1 MALGIDSADDFRN
14 RIRTIVDREDT
25 AYFSNAQLDDYIE
38 MAVDEFLQQYYT
50 IFEASQDARDKLEK
64 AVKTETVSFTSPSY
78 TKAVSTL
85 SSSETDPIY
94 YRLLSAR
101 LTNSPTTSVKI
112 IQIADYSA
120 YLNDPFNQADNNNP
134 VIYQEGG
141 SLKVLGLT
149 ATTSIDLTYL
159 MYSNDYTDLPGHT
172 YEEIAQIA
180 ARKILQTL
188 GDPRYQLM
196 QAEVLERNTVLGGG
210 SPKRSK

>member
-1 MALGIDSADDFRN
+1 MALGIASAANFRD

-25 AYFSNAQLDDYIE
+25 AYFSNDQLDDYIE

-64 AVKTETVSFTSPSY
+64 MVRTETVSFASPF
-78 TKAVSTL
+78 TVAVSTL
-85 SSSETDPIY
+85 NSTSTDPIY

-101 LTNSPTTSVKI
+101 LTNSPTTAVKI

-120 YLNDPFNQADNNNP
+120 YLNDPFNKADNNNP
-134 VIYQEGG
+134 VIYEEGG

-149 ATTSIDLTYL
+149 STTSIDLTYL
-159 MYSNDYTDLPGHT
+159 QYSNDFTDLPGHT

>member
-1 MALGIDSADDFRN
+1 MALGIASADNFRN

-25 AYFSNAQLDDYIE
+25 AYFSNDQLDDYIE

-64 AVKTETVSFTSPSY
+64 MVRTETVSFASPF
-78 TKAVSTL
+78 TVAVSTL
-85 SSSETDPIY
+85 NSTSTDPIY

-101 LTNSPTTSVKI
+101 LTNSPTTAVKI

-120 YLNDPFNQADNNNP
+120 YLNDPFNKADNNNP
-134 VIYQEGG
+134 VIYEEGG

-149 ATTSIDLTYL
+149 STTSIDLTYL
-159 MYSNDYTDLPGHT
+159 QYSNDYGDLPSHT

-188 GDPRYQLM
+188 GDPRYQFM

>member
-1 MALGIDSADDFRN
+1 MALGIATAANFRD

-25 AYFSNAQLDDYIE
+25 AYFSNDQLDDYIE

-64 AVKTETVSFTSPSY
+64 MVRTETVSFASPF
-78 TKAVSTL
+78 TVAVSTL
-85 SSSETDPIY
+85 NSTSTDPIY

-101 LTNSPTTSVKI
+101 LTNSPTTAVKI

-120 YLNDPFNQADNNNP
+120 YLNDPFNKADNNNP
-134 VIYQEGG
+134 VIYEEGG

-149 ATTSIDLTYL
+149 STTSIDLTYL
-159 MYSNDYTDLPGHT
+159 EYSNDYTDLPSHT

>member
-1 MALGIDSADDFRN
+1 MALGIASDTDFQN

-25 AYFSNAQLDDYIE
+25 AYFSNDQLNEYIE

-64 AVKTETVSFTSPSY
+64 MVRTETVSFASPF
-78 TKAVSTL
+78 TVAVSTL
-85 SSSETDPIY
+85 NSSETDPIY

-120 YLNDPFNQADNNNP
+120 YLNDPFNKADNNNP
-134 VIYQEGG
+134 VIYEEGG

-149 ATTSIDLTYL
+149 STTSIDLTYL
-159 MYSNDYTDLPGHT
+159 QYSNDYTDLPGHT

>member
-1 MALGIDSADDFRN
+1 MALGIASDTDFQN

-25 AYFSNAQLDDYIE
+25 AYFSNDQLNEYIE

-64 AVKTETVSFTSPSY
+64 MVRTETVSFASPF
-78 TKAVSTL
+78 TVAVSTL
-85 SSSETDPIY
+85 NSSETDPIY

-101 LTNSPTTSVKI
+101 LTNSPTTAVKI

-120 YLNDPFNQADNNNP
+120 YLNDPFNKADNNNP
-134 VIYQEGG
+134 VIYEEGG

-149 ATTSIDLTYL
+149 STTSIDLTYL
-159 MYSNDYTDLPGHT
+159 QYSNDYTDLPGHT

>member
-1 MALGIDSADDFRN
+1 MALGIASDTDFQN

-25 AYFSNAQLDDYIE
+25 VYFSNAQLDDYIE
-38 MAVDEFLQQYYT
+38 MAVDEFMQQYYT

-64 AVKTETVSFTSPSY
+64 MVRTETVSFASPF
-78 TKAVSTL
+78 TVAVSTL
-85 SSSETDPIY
+85 NSSETDPIY

-120 YLNDPFNQADNNNP
+120 YLNDPFNQADSNNP

-149 ATTSIDLTYL
+149 STTSIDLTYL
-159 MYSNDYTDLPGHT
+159 QYSNDYTDLPGHT

>member
-1 MALGIDSADDFRN
+1 MALGIATAANFRD

-25 AYFSNAQLDDYIE
+25 AYFSNDQLDDYIE

-64 AVKTETVSFTSPSY
+64 MVRTETVSFASPF
-78 TKAVSTL
+78 TVAVSTL
-85 SSSETDPIY
+85 NSTSTDPIY

-101 LTNSPTTSVKI
+101 LTNSPTTAVKI

-120 YLNDPFNQADNNNP
+120 YLNDPFNKADNNNP
-134 VIYQEGG
+134 VIYEEGG

-149 ATTSIDLTYL
+149 STTSIDLTYL
-159 MYSNDYTDLPGHT
+159 QYSNDYSDLPGHT